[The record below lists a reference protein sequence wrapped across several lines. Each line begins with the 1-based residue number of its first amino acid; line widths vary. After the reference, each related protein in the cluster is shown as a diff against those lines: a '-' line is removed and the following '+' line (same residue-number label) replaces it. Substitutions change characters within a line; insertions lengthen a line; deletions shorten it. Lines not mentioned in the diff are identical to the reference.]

1 MRATTKEIIMQN
13 DGSKLC
19 RQLLSL
25 VDFSKGNNYVDT
37 HIEVRVFDNSIEV
50 STFCVN
56 EYGSKWDNENYTQ
69 VSKSDLPFFT
79 AKKLGML

>member
-1 MRATTKEIIMQN
+1 MRDFKTITN

-19 RQLLSL
+19 KQLLSL
-25 VDFSKGNNYVDT
+25 VDFRKGNNYVNT
-37 HIEVRVFDNSIEV
+37 HISVEVFDNSIVV

-56 EYGSKWDNENYTQ
+56 EYGSAWDNENYTQ

-79 AKKLGML
+79 AKKLGMI

>member
-1 MRATTKEIIMQN
+1 MRIIQLKN

-25 VDFSKGNNYVDT
+25 VDFFQGNNYESTD
-37 HIEVRVFDNSIEV
+37 IEVRIFDNHIIV
-50 STFCVN
+50 STFCTN
-56 EYGSKWDNENYTQ
+56 EYGSAWDNENYTR
-69 VSKSDLPFFT
+69 VEKSDVPFFA